1 MVKKSNLPL
10 KEALTADIT
19 GASVSR
25 LGNTRDR
32 GGPSTGPSTCDV
44 RSGCN
49 VRTCPS
55 TWSVLSKGSAVVPI
69 INIKLFLWKEIYQEW
84 NSKLIQFNVIYQSHL
99 QSQEESIY
107 RHLLPSQQSKNQ
119 WAQHSPIPENR

>member
-1 MVKKSNLPL
+1 MKFFYHSLSLQFVKNYKIKHLNLISAFVKKSNLPL

-49 VRTCPS
+49 VRTGPS

-69 INIKLFLWKEIYQEW
+69 INIKL
-84 NSKLIQFNVIYQSHL
+84 
-99 QSQEESIY
+99 
-107 RHLLPSQQSKNQ
+107 LL
-119 WAQHSPIPENR
+119 